1 MNPGKLRNAASTWG
15 IVASFI
21 LIAIALP
28 SSAPD
33 TVFMLSFLAV
43 TSAVFPLALG
53 TARQRI
59 AAALAL
65 LLAMLVAGS
74 MVEKAKE
81 EKLLKLRGKTAPTS
95 PAVTGKQK
103 KPLMLPIK
111 VGVAFVPPENRY
123 QDIPETT
130 KKKIISDKKGKRDQ
144 D

>member
-59 AAALAL
+59 TAALAL

-81 EKLLKLRGKTAPTS
+81 EKFLKQRLST
-95 PAVTGKQK
+95 
-103 KPLMLPIK
+103 
-111 VGVAFVPPENRY
+111 PPSEKLGGSHVFNW
-123 QDIPETT
+123 QQ
-130 KKKIISDKKGKRDQ
+130 ISM
-144 D
+144 